1 MQAADGAHDMHADEG
16 PCDMGPGF
24 DNDDDDGPEPLE
36 PMGATPSEAAPQR
49 RPGGVLSL
57 VLARNPSRVATWHAY
72 CVRLSCDSESSVRA
86 VLVLDNVQ
94 LHHY

>member
-24 DNDDDDGPEPLE
+24 DNDNDDGLEPLE
-36 PMGATPSEAAPQR
+36 SLGAPPSEAAPQR

-57 VLARNPSRVATWHAY
+57 VLARNPSRAAIRHAHF
-72 CVRLSCDSESSVRA
+72 VRLSCDSGSSVRA
-86 VLVLDNVQ
+86 VLMLDNMQ
-94 LHHY
+94 PHHS